1 LQYRRKKMIAF
12 LYAGQGSQ
20 KVGMGKDF
28 YDNSTEFKE
37 VLDSVKD
44 EAGFDLEE
52 ICFEDKEGRINNT
65 RYTQACLAGF
75 AAGVTK
81 LLYKEGIKPDYL
93 AGLSLGEYSALHGA
107 GALSSKELVKL
118 VGYRGAAMQDA
129 AKGLDT
135 KMSAVLGMS
144 GDDIKPVL
152 DEINK
157 AYEEENKER
166 ESKGEMLVSVEIS
179 NYNCKGQVVISG
191 ASKLVTEA
199 EAKLKEAGA
208 KRCVALKV
216 SSAFHTRYMDPASK
230 ALETYFNDSKDGLLI
245 DERSL
250 DKPVLFNA
258 IADLKGDNKISDLLI
273 AQVKS
278 PVKMEQTI
286 LKLKELGVDT
296 IVEIGPGKTLAG
308 FVKKTVDGIKLYSID
323 SYEDYKTVV
332 KEMAS

>member
-1 LQYRRKKMIAF
+1 MLAF

-28 YDNSTEFKE
+28 YDNDKDFKE
-37 VLDSVKD
+37 FLDDIKD

-81 LLYKEGIKPDYL
+81 LLYKNGIKPDFL
-93 AGLSLGEYSALHGA
+93 AGLSLGEYSALYGA
-107 GALSSKELVKL
+107 GVLTSKELIKL
-118 VGYRGAAMQDA
+118 VSFRGAAMQDA
-129 AKGLDT
+129 ANGLDT
-135 KMSAVLGMS
+135 KMSAVLGLS
-144 GDDIKPVL
+144 GEQILPVL
-152 DEINK
+152 EEINK
-157 AYEEENKER
+157 KYDGENKER
-166 ESKGEMLVSVEIS
+166 KEKGEMLLSVDIS

-199 EAKLKEAGA
+199 EEMLKATGA

-216 SSAFHTRYMDPASK
+216 SSAFHTRYMEAASK
-230 ALETYFNDSKDGLLI
+230 ALANYFSDDTNGLLV
-245 DERSL
+245 DERKL
-250 DKPVLFNA
+250 NKPVIFNA
-258 IADLKGDNKISDLLI
+258 IADEKNDNKISDLLI

-286 LKLKELGVDT
+286 VKLKEMGVDT
-296 IVEIGPGKTLAG
+296 IVEIGPGKTLAA
-308 FVKKTVDGIKLYSID
+308 FVKKTVDGIKVYSID
-323 SYEDYKTVV
+323 SYADYETVV

>member
-1 LQYRRKKMIAF
+1 MLAF

-28 YDNSTEFKE
+28 YDNDKDFKE
-37 VLDSVKD
+37 FLDDIKD

-81 LLYKEGIKPDYL
+81 LLYKNGIKPDFL
-93 AGLSLGEYSALHGA
+93 AGLSLGEYSALYGA
-107 GALSSKELVKL
+107 GVLTSKELIKL
-118 VGYRGAAMQDA
+118 VSFRGAAMQDA
-129 AKGLDT
+129 ANGLDT
-135 KMSAVLGMS
+135 KMSAVLGLS
-144 GDDIKPVL
+144 GEQILPVL
-152 DEINK
+152 EEINK
-157 AYEEENKER
+157 KYDGENKER
-166 ESKGEMLVSVEIS
+166 KEKGEMLLSVDIS

-199 EAKLKEAGA
+199 EEMLKATGA

-216 SSAFHTRYMDPASK
+216 SSAFHTRYMEAASK
-230 ALETYFNDSKDGLLI
+230 ALANYFSDDTNGLLV
-245 DERSL
+245 DEREL
-250 DKPVLFNA
+250 NKPVIFNA
-258 IADLKGDNKISDLLI
+258 IADEKNDNKISDLLI

-286 LKLKELGVDT
+286 VKLKEMGVDT

-308 FVKKTVDGIKLYSID
+308 FVKKTVDGIKVYSID
-323 SYEDYKTVV
+323 SYADYETVV

>member
-1 LQYRRKKMIAF
+1 MLAF

-28 YDNSTEFKE
+28 YDNDKDFKE
-37 VLDSVKD
+37 FLDDIKD

-81 LLYKEGIKPDYL
+81 LLYKNGIKPDFL
-93 AGLSLGEYSALHGA
+93 AGLSLGEYSALYGA
-107 GALSSKELVKL
+107 GVLTSKELIKL
-118 VGYRGAAMQDA
+118 VSFRGAAMQDA
-129 AKGLDT
+129 ANGLDT
-135 KMSAVLGMS
+135 KMSAVLGLS
-144 GDDIKPVL
+144 GEQILPVL
-152 DEINK
+152 EEINK
-157 AYEEENKER
+157 KYDGENKER
-166 ESKGEMLVSVEIS
+166 KEKGEMLLSVDIS

-199 EAKLKEAGA
+199 EEMLKATGA

-216 SSAFHTRYMDPASK
+216 SSAFHTRYMEAASK
-230 ALETYFNDSKDGLLI
+230 ALANYFSDDTNGLLV
-245 DERSL
+245 DEREL
-250 DKPVLFNA
+250 NKPVIFNA
-258 IADLKGDNKISDLLI
+258 IADEKNDNKISDLLI

-286 LKLKELGVDT
+286 VKLKEMGVDT
-296 IVEIGPGKTLAG
+296 IVEIGPGKTLAA
-308 FVKKTVDGIKLYSID
+308 FVKKTVDGIKVYSID
-323 SYEDYKTVV
+323 SYADYETVV

>member
-1 LQYRRKKMIAF
+1 MLAF

-28 YDNSTEFKE
+28 YDNDKDFKE
-37 VLDSVKD
+37 FLDDIKD

-81 LLYKEGIKPDYL
+81 LLYKNGIKPDFL
-93 AGLSLGEYSALHGA
+93 AGLSLGEYSALYGA
-107 GALSSKELVKL
+107 GVLTSKELIKL
-118 VGYRGAAMQDA
+118 VGFRGAAMQDA
-129 AKGLDT
+129 ANGLDT
-135 KMSAVLGMS
+135 KMSAVLGLS
-144 GDDIKPVL
+144 GEQILPVL
-152 DEINK
+152 EEINK
-157 AYEEENKER
+157 KYDGENKER
-166 ESKGEMLVSVEIS
+166 KEKGEMLLSVDIS

-199 EAKLKEAGA
+199 EEMLKAAGA

-216 SSAFHTRYMDPASK
+216 SSAFHTRYMEAASK
-230 ALETYFNDSKDGLLI
+230 ALANYFSDDTNGLLV
-245 DERSL
+245 DERKL
-250 DKPVLFNA
+250 NKPVIFNA
-258 IADLKGDNKISDLLI
+258 IADEKNDNKISDLLI

-286 LKLKELGVDT
+286 VKLKEMGVDT

-308 FVKKTVDGIKLYSID
+308 FVKKTVDGIKVYSID
-323 SYEDYKTVV
+323 SYADYETVV

>member
-1 LQYRRKKMIAF
+1 MLAF

-28 YDNSTEFKE
+28 YDNDKDFKE
-37 VLDSVKD
+37 FLDDIKD

-81 LLYKEGIKPDYL
+81 LLYKNGIKPDFL
-93 AGLSLGEYSALHGA
+93 AGLSLGEYSALYGA
-107 GALSSKELVKL
+107 GVLTSKELIKL
-118 VGYRGAAMQDA
+118 VSFRGAAMQDA
-129 AKGLDT
+129 ANGLDT
-135 KMSAVLGMS
+135 KMSAVLGLS
-144 GDDIKPVL
+144 GEQILPVL
-152 DEINK
+152 EEINK
-157 AYEEENKER
+157 KYDGENKER
-166 ESKGEMLVSVEIS
+166 KEKGEMLLSVDIS

-199 EAKLKEAGA
+199 EEMLKATGA

-216 SSAFHTRYMDPASK
+216 SSAFHTRYMEAASK
-230 ALETYFNDSKDGLLI
+230 ALANYFSDDTNGLLV
-245 DERSL
+245 DERKL
-250 DKPVLFNA
+250 NKPVIFNA
-258 IADLKGDNKISDLLI
+258 IADEKNDNKISDLLI

-286 LKLKELGVDT
+286 VKLKEMGVDT

-308 FVKKTVDGIKLYSID
+308 FVKKTVDGIKVYSID
-323 SYEDYKTVV
+323 SYADYETVV

>member
-1 LQYRRKKMIAF
+1 MIAF

-28 YDNSTEFKE
+28 YDNSTDFKE

-81 LLYKEGIKPDYL
+81 LLYKAGIKPDYL
-93 AGLSLGEYSALHGA
+93 AGLSLGEYSALHAA
-107 GALSSKELVKL
+107 GAFSSKELVKL
-118 VGYRGAAMQDA
+118 VGFRGAAMQEA
-129 AKGLDT
+129 ANGLDT
-135 KMSAVLGMS
+135 KMSAILGLS
-144 GDDIKPVL
+144 GEDIKPVL
-152 DEINK
+152 EEINK
-157 AYEEENKER
+157 KYEDENKER
-166 ESKGEMLVSVEIS
+166 ESKGEMLLSVEIS
-179 NYNCKGQVVISG
+179 NFNCKGQVVISG

-199 EAKLKEAGA
+199 EEKLKEAGA

-216 SSAFHTRYMDPASK
+216 SSAFHTSYMAPASK
-230 ALETYFNDSKDGLLI
+230 KLEEYFNDSKKGLLV

-250 DKPVLFNA
+250 EKPVLFNA
-258 IADLKGDNKISDLLI
+258 IADEKQDRKISDLLI
-273 AQVKS
+273 AQVKK
-278 PVKMEQTI
+278 PVRMEQTI
-286 LKLKELGVDT
+286 VKLKDLGVDT

-308 FVKKTVDGIKLYSID
+308 FVKKTVEGVKVYSID
-323 SYEDYKTVV
+323 SYADYENVV